1 MAEII
6 QGTTP
11 SINIAL
17 ENDHIVDDITE
28 LSATVVQGSLIIRKT
43 LDDVLLDSENNEI
56 CINLTED
63 DTLKFSAGVANV
75 QIRYK
80 LDCDDNI
87 YASRKYPFRIY
98 PLIVMEKFNGEG
110 VEVNA

>member
-1 MAEII
+1 M
-6 QGTTP
+6 
-11 SINIAL
+11 
-17 ENDHIVDDITE
+17 
-28 LSATVVQGSLIIRKT
+28 IR
-43 LDDVLLDSENNEI
+43 
-56 CINLTED
+56 
-63 DTLKFSAGVANV
+63 AGVANV